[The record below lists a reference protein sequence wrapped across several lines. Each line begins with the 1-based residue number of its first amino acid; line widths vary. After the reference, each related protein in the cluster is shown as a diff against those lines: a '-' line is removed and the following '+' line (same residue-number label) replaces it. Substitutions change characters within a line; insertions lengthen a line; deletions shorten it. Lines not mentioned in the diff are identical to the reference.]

1 MSKTLAKKVVG
12 EFSKRLQSSV
22 GYHQELLL
30 TVHLKKHQASLETML
45 AEQFALNVVVL
56 WEVFL
61 NELLISYLIMSPSR
75 FSKNLEERVY
85 QSMKKRYG
93 SSLSQ
98 MIKFTFP
105 SELTFSKASLLV
117 DPEELNI
124 SVKSADQL
132 AQKAN
137 ELLSARYAKLFTLEP
152 EDAQFIDFVIAT
164 RNFLAHRSG
173 GARTKLKSAIVP
185 LTGINSTL
193 QGSISHI
200 GTYLKTLD
208 QTGNTRS
215 AFIAQRLVEVANKL
229 I

>member
-1 MSKTLAKKVVG
+1 MSKTLAKKVVS

-30 TVHLKKHQASLETML
+30 AVHLKKHQAALETML
-45 AEQFALNVVVL
+45 AEQFALNIVVL

-61 NELLISYLIMSPSR
+61 NELLISYLVVSPGR

-85 QSMKKRYG
+85 QSMKERFG
-93 SSLSQ
+93 PSIGQ
-98 MIKFTFP
+98 MIEFTFP
-105 SELTFSKASLLV
+105 SELTFARASLLA
-117 DPEELNI
+117 DPKELNI

-137 ELLSARYAKLFTLEP
+137 ELLSARYARLFTLEP
-152 EDAQFIDFVIAT
+152 EDAQFVDFVIAT

-173 GARTKLKSAIVP
+173 GARTKLKTAIIP
-185 LTGINSTL
+185 LTGANSTL

-208 QTGNTRS
+208 SIGNTRS

-229 I
+229 V